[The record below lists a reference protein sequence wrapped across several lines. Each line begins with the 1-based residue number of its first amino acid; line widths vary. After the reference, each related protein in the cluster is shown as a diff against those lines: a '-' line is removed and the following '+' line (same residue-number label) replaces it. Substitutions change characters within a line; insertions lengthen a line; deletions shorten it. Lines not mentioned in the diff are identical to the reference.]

1 MAHECRRWRA
11 QVSPRNWTARP
22 VVCQTAVLPLT
33 QLEARPWYLPW
44 TSARRNDG
52 VDLSRNKLITQKR
65 GCPEGRFEPS
75 RAGARQGKEII
86 NWQGMQVDA
95 RPPN

>member
-33 QLEARPWYLPW
+33 QLEARPGDLPW

-52 VDLSRNKLITQKR
+52 VDLSRNQLITQKR
-65 GCPEGRFEPS
+65 GLVPRAGS
-75 RAGARQGKEII
+75 SLHAGARQGKEII